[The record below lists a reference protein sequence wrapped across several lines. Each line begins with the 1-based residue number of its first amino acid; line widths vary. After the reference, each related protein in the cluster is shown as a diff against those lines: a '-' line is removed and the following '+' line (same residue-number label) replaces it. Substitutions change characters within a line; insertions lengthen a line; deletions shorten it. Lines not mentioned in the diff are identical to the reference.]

1 MTLVGVWGWGP
12 AVACDMGAGCPCRT
26 HYAVMLTCALVSYCR
41 LGWLL
46 SLGCAMVAWLSCF
59 HAEKVWPHR
68 HPNPSSRRKGGWTRP
83 RLVLPRSTPV
93 LLPKV
98 AASIPA
104 ARSSWAGCSST
115 PPPRINAS
123 PASSPSSSDEHTTEL
138 QALMRTPDASFCTQT
153 KK

>member
-1 MTLVGVWGWGP
+1 
-12 AVACDMGAGCPCRT
+12 
-26 HYAVMLTCALVSYCR
+26 MLKCALVAYCR
-41 LGWLL
+41 LGWLR

-115 PPPRINAS
+115 PPRTEERRVGTECVSTCRDRWWRIH
-123 PASSPSSSDEHTTEL
+123 E
-138 QALMRTPDASFCTQT
+138 Q
-153 KK
+153 KKKNNEQEGDNR